1 LRQPSNRRASRFVR
15 SAGALARLA
24 IKRVD
29 AIGIED
35 KTGPSDTS
43 GPKSWRIGC
52 PTGRWYDI
60 LAGDIVVRAGR
71 HEPGCDGASGLM
83 HSQRLRGRPRGCAM
97 QAPWQGM
104 QRAGVTMLLLTGL
117 AAPAQAA
124 AASDP
129 AMRTSGT
136 VMPTDKLSLI
146 PASTD
151 TWSVSHTDAG
161 CYLLSPRRRSGTG
174 LAIGWRSNQEFGLF
188 IVNFAL
194 AVPAANAGERVL
206 IQAGR
211 DELNGS
217 GRMIGFGLFF
227 VPLKN
232 TEMAEMLRQLE
243 NTGTLWLKVRD
254 TWIAHG
260 GQGLPAALA
269 TYSQTCAAGAVT
281 SR

>member
-1 LRQPSNRRASRFVR
+1 
-15 SAGALARLA
+15 
-24 IKRVD
+24 
-29 AIGIED
+29 
-35 KTGPSDTS
+35 
-43 GPKSWRIGC
+43 
-52 PTGRWYDI
+52 
-60 LAGDIVVRAGR
+60 
-71 HEPGCDGASGLM
+71 
-83 HSQRLRGRPRGCAM
+83 
-97 QAPWQGM
+97 
-104 QRAGVTMLLLTGL
+104 MLLLTGL

-124 AASDP
+124 AVSDR
-129 AMRTSGT
+129 AMRTGGT
-136 VMPTDKLSLI
+136 VLPTDPLSLI

-161 CYLLSPRRRSGTG
+161 CYLLSPRQRNNTS
-174 LAIGWRSNQEFGLF
+174 LAIGWRSNQESGLF

-227 VPLKN
+227 VPLKH
-232 TEMAEMLRQLE
+232 TEMQGVLRELE
-243 NTGTLWLKVRD
+243 KTGTLWLKVRE

-269 TYSQTCAAGAVT
+269 TYSRTCAAGAVT